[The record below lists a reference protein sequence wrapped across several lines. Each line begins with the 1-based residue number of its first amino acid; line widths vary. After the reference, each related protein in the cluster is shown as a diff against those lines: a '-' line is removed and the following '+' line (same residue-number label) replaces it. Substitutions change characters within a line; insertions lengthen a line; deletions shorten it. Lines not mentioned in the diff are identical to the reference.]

1 MMCTQRRNSWEAQ
14 ANVAAIFFNF
24 APSAMHSTRK
34 HTLPLESTSKLL
46 WHQEG
51 HSVPSDPC
59 HLGGHQF
66 PKEAYLSGSFWC
78 SGHSCDGVSSV
89 FFVMRFR
96 AESARR
102 SWVLACFLCTWN
114 LLGTGSAQKRKGSR
128 RIPES
133 VFPLASAANQQRCR
147 ERRIDSTFA
156 SLHERQSASGL
167 NP

>member
-1 MMCTQRRNSWEAQ
+1 MSPRSFSILPHRPCTPLVNTHY
-14 ANVAAIFFNF
+14 
-24 APSAMHSTRK
+24 HSKAHQSFCGTRK
-34 HTLPLESTSKLL
+34 DIVSQATPASS
-46 WHQEG
+46 
-51 HSVPSDPC
+51 
-59 HLGGHQF
+59 GGTNF
-66 PKEAYLSGSFWC
+66 PRKRIFL
-78 SGHSCDGVSSV
+78 GVSGAQDILLMGFRVV

-114 LLGTGSAQKRKGSR
+114 LLGTGSAQKIKGSR

-167 NP
+167 NPSHSRSWVHT